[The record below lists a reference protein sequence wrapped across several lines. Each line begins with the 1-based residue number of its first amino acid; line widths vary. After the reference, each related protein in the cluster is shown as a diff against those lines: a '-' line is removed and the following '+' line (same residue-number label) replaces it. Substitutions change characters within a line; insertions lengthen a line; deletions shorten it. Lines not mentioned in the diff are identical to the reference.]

1 MPLRPDP
8 DSPPTGAESR
18 GLLQSRFGRRL
29 LGLFVVCALVPT
41 SVVAILSFQSV
52 TGQLAEQSR
61 ERLHALAG
69 SVGRTIYG
77 RLVALEADLRG
88 AELYPWRCSAATAH
102 LTDELSDPCGGAL
115 ALGFKSLIAV
125 PDSAPPRPLF
135 GQLNL
140 DLLMPLPG
148 EPLHPGQS
156 ALVARRDRDGVVGFY
171 LIHRRES
178 PGRPYLLIGE
188 TFQPGIWGEGDTDA
202 LPTTVKLTLWDSAGG
217 SLIRAEGDSLVLTED
232 AREAMRRSATGDF
245 EWSGQSGDAIGA
257 WWSLPVTRRFRLPAW
272 RVVLSEREADVV
284 APMAQFTTTFP
295 LVLLASIAVVVI
307 LGLSQIR
314 RSVLP
319 LASLQQGTRRIADRD
334 FDSRVSIRSG
344 DELEELGASFNTMAS
359 QLGRQFKALS
369 TAAELD
375 RAVLSSV
382 DSARIVDTVLGRLPD
397 ICECTALTIALLDST
412 HAATG
417 IATSWVAEPGG
428 PVRRWPSQLTLA
440 PAEIEALRAHSERL
454 TLTIPRDP
462 APSYLRPLGG
472 AVSRTATVLPLIYQE
487 ELLGLLAVCRAEGT
501 PDSDTFVQVRRLAD
515 QVAVAL
521 ANARMVEQVRF
532 LAFYDSLT
540 RLPNRVL
547 FKERLAQMLARAE
560 RGRKLVGI
568 CFLDVDHF
576 SRVNDTLGHEMGDR
590 LVKEVATRLT
600 TCVRRSD
607 SVARYGEE
615 PAIEI
620 ARLGG
625 DEFTVM
631 LPDLDDA
638 QDAVRVTQRILD
650 SFAQPF
656 RLGMHEMFVTASVGI
671 AIYPFDGTD
680 GEDLLK
686 NADAAMFHAKE
697 QGRNTYRL
705 YSSSMN
711 AEAMARMRTEQL
723 LRKAVEAGEFTVW
736 YQPIV
741 DLRTGT
747 VTAAE
752 ALVRWQHP
760 ELGLISPG
768 GFIGLCEEIGLI
780 VPLGKWI
787 LQAVCEQSQ
796 AWRQA
801 GLEDLV
807 ISVNL
812 SARQLHSEGLV
823 EMVRETMRSSGMP
836 PHALV
841 LELTESMLM
850 DPAGQVG
857 TTVRELA
864 GLGVGLAIDDFGTGY
879 SSLSYLKH
887 FPVGT
892 LKIDQSF
899 VADVTE
905 NADAAAIVTAII
917 ALAKALDMEVVAEGV
932 ETEGQATFL
941 RGQGCDKLQGFHFGR
956 PAPAATF
963 VAELKQQ
970 RGALAL
976 PKPRGPRGGAAPR
989 AGKR

>member
-1 MPLRPDP
+1 
-8 DSPPTGAESR
+8 
-18 GLLQSRFGRRL
+18 
-29 LGLFVVCALVPT
+29 VVCALVPT
-41 SVVAILSFQSV
+41 SIVAILSFKSV
-52 TGQLAEQSR
+52 SGQLADQSR
-61 ERLHALAG
+61 ERLHSLAG

-77 RLVALEADLRG
+77 RLAALEGDLRT
-88 AELYPWRCSAATAH
+88 AELHPWRCSAATAH

-115 ALGFKSLIAV
+115 ALGFRALTAV
-125 PDSAPPRPLF
+125 PDSAPPRAVF
-135 GQLNL
+135 GHL
-140 DLLMPLPG
+140 DLNALFPLPG

-156 ALVARRDRDGVVGFY
+156 ALVTRRNGDGMVAFY
-171 LIHRRES
+171 LIHRREGA
-178 PGRPYLLIGE
+178 GRPYLLIGE
-188 TFQPGIWGEGDTDA
+188 AYHPGIWGESDREA
-202 LPTTVKLTLWDSAGG
+202 LPATVELTLWDPAEG
-217 SLIRAEGDSLVLTED
+217 SLIHPEHDSLVVTD
-232 AREAMRRSATGDF
+232 QAREQMRRSATGDF
-245 EWSGQSGDAIGA
+245 EWRAQSGNAIAA
-257 WWSLPVTRRFRLPAW
+257 WWGLPATRRFRLPAW
-272 RVVLSEREADVV
+272 QVVLSEREEDVI
-284 APMAQFTTTFP
+284 APMAQFRATFP
-295 LVLLASIAVVVI
+295 LVLLASIVVVVL

-319 LASLQQGTRRIADRD
+319 LAALQQGTRRIADRD
-334 FDSRVSIRSG
+334 FDSRVSIQSR
-344 DELEELGASFNTMAS
+344 DELEDLGTSFNTMAA

-369 TAAELD
+369 TAAEID

-382 DSARIVDTVLGRLPD
+382 DSTRIVDTVLGRLPD
-397 ICECTALTIALLDST
+397 ICECHALTIALLDST
-412 HAATG
+412 HGAAG

-428 PVRRWPSQLTLA
+428 PVRRWPAQLTLT
-440 PAEIEALRAHSERL
+440 PAEIEALRTQHERL
-454 TLTIPRDP
+454 TLTMPQEP
-462 APSYLRPLGG
+462 VPSYLRPLGG
-472 AVSRTATVLPLIYQE
+472 AGSRTATVLPLVYQE
-487 ELLGLLAVCRAEGT
+487 ELLGLLAVVRADGM
-501 PDSDTFVQVRRLAD
+501 PDPDTFVQVRRLAD

-521 ANARMVEQVRF
+521 ANARMVDQVRF

-547 FKERLAQMLARAE
+547 FKERLAHVLARAE

-576 SRVNDTLGHEMGDR
+576 SRINDTLGHEMGDR
-590 LVKEVATRLT
+590 LVQEVAVRLSA
-600 TCVRRSD
+600 CIRRGD

-638 QDAVRVTQRILD
+638 QDAVRVARRILD

-656 RLGMHEMFVTASVGI
+656 KLGNHEMFVTASAGI

-680 GEDLLK
+680 SEDLLK

-711 AEAMARMRTEQL
+711 AEAMARMRTEHL
-723 LRKAVEAGEFTVW
+723 LRKAVEAGEFTIW
-736 YQPIV
+736 YQPII
-741 DLRTGT
+741 DLRSGR

-787 LQAVCEQSQ
+787 LRAVCEQSQ

-801 GLEDLV
+801 GAGDLT

-823 EMVRETMRSSGMP
+823 DMVRETLRSTGMP
-836 PHALV
+836 PQALV

-892 LKIDQSF
+892 LKIDRSF

-905 NADAAAIVTAII
+905 DADAAAIVTAII
-917 ALAKALDMEVVAEGV
+917 ALARALDMEVVAEGV
-932 ETEGQATFL
+932 ETEGQEAFL
-941 RGQGCDKLQGFHFGR
+941 RGQGCDKLQGFLFGR

-963 VAELKQQ
+963 VEELEQ
-970 RGALAL
+970 RHGVPPVPVKAS
-976 PKPRGPRGGAAPR
+976 
-989 AGKR
+989 

>member
-1 MPLRPDP
+1 MQQRPDP
-8 DSPPTGAESR
+8 ESPPRGGESR
-18 GLLQSRFGRRL
+18 GLLRSRFGRRL

-41 SVVAILSFQSV
+41 SLVAILSFQSV
-52 TGQLAEQSR
+52 TGQLTDQSR
-61 ERLHALAG
+61 ERLHSLAG

-77 RLVALEADLRG
+77 RLVALEGDLRS
-88 AELYPWRCSAATAH
+88 AELRPWRCSAVAAY
-102 LTDELSDPCGGAL
+102 LTDELTDPCGGAL
-115 ALGFKSLIAV
+115 AIGFKALTAV
-125 PDSAPPRPLF
+125 PDSAPPNALF
-135 GQLNL
+135 GRLDL
-140 DLLMPLPG
+140 DLLLPLPG

-156 ALVARRDRDGVVGFY
+156 ALVVRRHPDGLVAFY
-171 LIHRRES
+171 LIHRREA

-188 TFQPGIWGEGDTDA
+188 VYQPGVWGEGDSDA
-202 LPTTVKLTLWDSAGG
+202 LPPTVELTLWDSAGG
-217 SLIRAEGDSLVLTED
+217 SLLGPERDSLVVTAE
-232 AREAMRRSATGDF
+232 ARASMRRWATGDF
-245 EWSGQSGDAIGA
+245 EWSTASGNAIAA
-257 WWSLPVTRRFRLPAW
+257 WWSLPVTRRFRLPLW
-272 RVVLSEREADVV
+272 RVVLSEREEDVV
-284 APMAQFTTTFP
+284 APMAQFTMTFP
-295 LVLLASIAVVVI
+295 LVLLASLAVVVI

-319 LASLQQGTRRIADRD
+319 LAELQQGTRHIADRD
-334 FDSRVSIRSG
+334 FESRVSIHSG
-344 DELEELGASFNTMAS
+344 DELEDLGASFNTMAS

-382 DSARIVDTVLGRLPD
+382 DSTRIVDTVLGRLPD
-397 ICECTALTIALLDST
+397 ICECNALTIALLDST
-412 HAATG
+412 HGAAG

-428 PVRRWPSQLTLA
+428 PVRRWPAQLTLA
-440 PAEIEALRAHSERL
+440 PEEIEALRTHRDRL
-454 TLTIPRDP
+454 TLTMPGDTV
-462 APSYLRPLGG
+462 PSYLRPMAG
-472 AVSRTATVLPLIYQE
+472 AASRTATVLPLIYQD
-487 ELLGLLAVCRAEGT
+487 ELLGLLAVARAEGI

-521 ANARMVEQVRF
+521 ANARMVDQVRF

-547 FKERLAQMLARAE
+547 FKERLAHVLARAE

-576 SRVNDTLGHEMGDR
+576 SRINDTLGHEMGDR
-590 LVKEVATRLT
+590 LVQEVAARLT
-600 TCVRRSD
+600 TCIRRGD

-631 LPDLDDA
+631 LPDLDEA
-638 QDAVRVTQRILD
+638 QDAVRVARRILD

-656 RLGMHEMFVTASVGI
+656 RLGNHEMFVTASVGI

-680 GEDLLK
+680 SEDLLK

-711 AEAMARMRTEQL
+711 AEAMARMRTEHL

-736 YQPIV
+736 YQPIL

-780 VPLGKWI
+780 VPLGEWI

-796 AWRQA
+796 AWRQS
-801 GLEDLV
+801 GLGDLT

-823 EMVRETMRSSGMP
+823 EMVRETMRSTGMP
-836 PHALV
+836 AHSLV

-857 TTVRELA
+857 ATVQELA
-864 GLGVGLAIDDFGTGY
+864 ALGVGLAIDDFGTGY

-917 ALAKALDMEVVAEGV
+917 ALARALEMEVVAEGV
-932 ETEGQATFL
+932 ETEGQAAFL
-941 RGQGCDKLQGFHFGR
+941 RGQGCDKLQGFLFGR
-956 PAPAATF
+956 PVPAATF
-963 VAELKQQ
+963 ATELAK
-970 RGALAL
+970 RRL
-976 PKPRGPRGGAAPR
+976 PARPR
-989 AGKR
+989 AKR